1 MITRKDRTALTAL
14 KRRLKKR
21 TPLQRMVLFGSRARG
36 DHETDSDMDVLVI
49 LDNEA
54 DAISRRAVSDCAWET
69 SLEQGV
75 LVVPVVF
82 SRHEWEDG
90 PERSSLLAQAI
101 HAEGIAV

>member
-21 TPLQRMVLFGSRARG
+21 TPLQRIVLFGSRARG
-36 DHETDSDMDVLVI
+36 DHDPDSDMDVLVI
-49 LDNEA
+49 LDDGA
-54 DAISRRAVSDCAWET
+54 DASSRRTVSDCAWET

-75 LVVPVVF
+75 LVVPVVY
-82 SRHEWEDG
+82 SRHDWEDG

-101 HAEGIAV
+101 DAEGITV